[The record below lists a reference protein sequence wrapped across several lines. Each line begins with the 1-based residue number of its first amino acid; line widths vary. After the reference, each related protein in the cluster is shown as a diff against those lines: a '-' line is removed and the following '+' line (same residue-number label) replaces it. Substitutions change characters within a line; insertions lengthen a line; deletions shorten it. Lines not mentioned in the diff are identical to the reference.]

1 MIYADLRWPAHT
13 GIGNVMSA
21 YLSRRPAS
29 LQLKQLDLATK
40 IGSPLSPIALGSGL
54 RKTRDA
60 GVFWSPGFVPP
71 LRSPCPS
78 VVTIH
83 DLTHLHFYS
92 RWHRY
97 YYEMVFKRL
106 LLECSAIVCVSEYT
120 KQEFLDW
127 SNIDPKKVHV
137 VLNGVHE
144 SFFEKYEPL
153 SCEFKYIL
161 YPGNRRK
168 YKNLT
173 RLFEAYAASVLPKQN
188 VKLML
193 TGSPS
198 AELTLLARKL
208 GIEASVTYAGFVK
221 DQDMPRLYSGALM
234 IVFVSLYEG
243 FGLPIVEGM
252 ASGVPV
258 ITSNVSAMAEI
269 GEGAAE
275 LVDPYSVE
283 AIRDAI
289 DRVAT
294 DDARR
299 LALIKRSEIHVR
311 KFDWGRSA
319 CRLWEIVGE
328 LEN

>member
-1 MIYADLRWPAHT
+1 
-13 GIGNVMSA
+13 MSA
-21 YLSRRPAS
+21 YLSRRPAF
-29 LQLKQLDLATK
+29 LQLEHLDLTTK

-54 RKTRDA
+54 RNRRDA

-83 DLTHLHFYS
+83 DLTHLHYYS
-92 RWHRY
+92 RWHRI
-97 YYEMVFKRL
+97 YYELVFKRL
-106 LLECSAIVCVSEYT
+106 LLQCSAIVCVSEYT
-120 KQEFLDW
+120 KSEFLEW

-144 SFFEKYEPL
+144 NFFGKHEPL
-153 SCEFKYIL
+153 NYKFKYIL

-168 YKNLT
+168 YKNLD
-173 RLFEAYAASVLPKQN
+173 RLFAAYAASVLPKQN

-193 TGSPS
+193 TGIPS

-208 GIEASVTYAGFVK
+208 GIEANVVYSGIVS

-234 IVFVSLYEG
+234 VVFVSLYEG

-269 GEGAAE
+269 GDSAAE
-275 LVDPYSVE
+275 LVDPYSVDSIKE
-283 AIRDAI
+283 AINKI
-289 DRVAT
+289 AT
-294 DDARR
+294 DKEARSD
-299 LALIKRSEIHVR
+299 LIRKSAIHVK
-311 KFDWGRSA
+311 KFDWGKSA

-328 LEN
+328 FEN